1 MKSYIAV
8 LIVLLLA
15 ACSSNPPARY
25 QKDNAGRDE
34 FDEIAYRCK
43 LKTIQ
48 TLSSEIRDQYGNVTP
63 EKKAVDCDAFNTC
76 MASKGFKKSVDGGF
90 SVGQDEEIRCK

>member
-1 MKSYIAV
+1 MKSYITV

-34 FDEIAYRCK
+34 FNEIVYRCK

-48 TLSSEIRDQYGNVTP
+48 TLSSEIRDAYGNVTP
-63 EKKAVDCDAFNTC
+63 EKRAVDCDRFNTC
-76 MASKGFKKSVDGGF
+76 MASKGFKKSADGEF
-90 SVGQDEEIRCK
+90 SVRDDKDISCQ